1 VIYFYIYVNILKNDN
16 NLTLNIKILKILKAI
31 QIIDEGVKLSI
42 NLKQ

>member
-1 VIYFYIYVNILKNDN
+1 MIYFYIYVNILKNDN